1 MPKKLTAKFLGKKK
15 VPKVLIAGLLM
26 ASVLGWTGWK
36 NLRKVKNYYQIKQI
50 FPQTTV
56 KNSIR
61 LFFKSP
67 NHLTFFLLKI

>member
-1 MPKKLTAKFLGKKK
+1 MPKKLTAKFLEKKK

-36 NLRKVKNYYQIKQI
+36 NLIKIKNYYQIKQI

-56 KNSIR
+56 KNSNTT
-61 LFFKSP
+61 LF
-67 NHLTFFLLKI
+67 